1 MTAQLTVIANERAP
15 DVDKVTVDHGSG
27 FLPNFCQGEL
37 VWHVMV
43 LAEMLAVVATIITP
57 PITNSM
63 LNDLLLVSLF
73 LQWIALSSVSALC
86 LLRQHLNRLPERRAI
101 LTAYFV
107 LLCVTW
113 LVGEISLWLLAATD
127 RLPTARPTWYGY
139 FHAQNL
145 TVSAIIN
152 TLVLRYFLARH
163 RLRQTTVREERARA
177 QIMKNRIR
185 PHFLFNSM
193 NIIASLTQRAP
204 VRAETAIED
213 MADLFRLM
221 LDDTKDLMPVHTEIS
236 VARKYVK
243 LEKLRLEQRLNV
255 HWDIGSIP
263 RIAKTPV
270 LMLQMLLEN
279 AVHHGIERLE
289 SGGDIMV
296 QVKMTD
302 DETLSISVQNPIA
315 KIEAAHD
322 PADRT
327 AEQDSSTL
335 DNIRLRLNELYA
347 GTARITVQQTDSQF
361 SVWVIHPAFGDMYE
375 DTSR

>member
-1 MTAQLTVIANERAP
+1 MTAQLTVIANESKP
-15 DVDKVTVDHGSG
+15 GVDKVTVAHGFG

-37 VWHVMV
+37 VWHVIV

-57 PITNSM
+57 PISNSM

-86 LLRQHLNRLPERRAI
+86 LLRQYLNRLPERRAI
-101 LTAYFV
+101 LTAYLV

-113 LVGEISLWLLAATD
+113 LVGEISLWLLAAID

-152 TLVLRYFLARH
+152 ALVLRYFLARH
-163 RLRQTTVREERARA
+163 RLRQTTVSEERARA

-243 LEKLRLEQRLNV
+243 LEKLRLEKRLKV

-270 LMLQMLLEN
+270 LMLQMLIEN

-296 QVKMTD
+296 QVKMVD
-302 DETLSISVQNPIA
+302 DDTLSISVQNPIA
-315 KIEAAHD
+315 AIEATD
-322 PADRT
+322 QP

-347 GTARITVQQTDSQF
+347 GTARITVQQKDSQF

>member
-1 MTAQLTVIANERAP
+1 
-15 DVDKVTVDHGSG
+15 
-27 FLPNFCQGEL
+27 
-37 VWHVMV
+37 
-43 LAEMLAVVATIITP
+43 
-57 PITNSM
+57 
-63 LNDLLLVSLF
+63 
-73 LQWIALSSVSALC
+73 
-86 LLRQHLNRLPERRAI
+86 
-101 LTAYFV
+101 
-107 LLCVTW
+107 
-113 LVGEISLWLLAATD
+113 
-127 RLPTARPTWYGY
+127 
-139 FHAQNL
+139 
-145 TVSAIIN
+145 
-152 TLVLRYFLARH
+152 
-163 RLRQTTVREERARA
+163 
-177 QIMKNRIR
+177 
-185 PHFLFNSM
+185 
-193 NIIASLTQRAP
+193 
-204 VRAETAIED
+204 
-213 MADLFRLM
+213 
-221 LDDTKDLMPVHTEIS
+221 MPVHTEIS